1 MKKSILNITAD
12 RTLDVSGLRC
22 PEPIMMVRK
31 ILRIMYEGEKLF
43 IISDDP
49 STIYDIPSLC
59 KFMEHVLLEQS
70 VIELPYY
77 YLVHKGLCN

>member
-1 MKKSILNITAD
+1 MKKLILNITPD

-49 STIYDIPSLC
+49 STIYDIPKLC
-59 KFMEHVLLEQS
+59 KFMDHVLLENY
-70 VIELPYY
+70 VIELHYY
-77 YLVHKGLCN
+77 YLLHKGLFN